1 MELKRGCSNMNN
13 DDTYEKKYHILR
25 QQNLDA
31 WTGEGYTRAWEQL
44 NHIFD
49 MLNKENLFPAPPA
62 KFLELGCGNA
72 AMSSQLMAQ
81 QGYDVYGVDI
91 SPTAIKWANERFLS
105 LNLKGHFH
113 VENISNIPHFTSESF
128 DIVFDGSCLHCI
140 NGEDILHCFAEMKRL
155 IKPDGS
161 LIISTMCGLPKQQE
175 DINNYNLDSYQ
186 LYHEGQPWRTLKPL
200 DSLKEEITNS
210 GFSIN
215 YIHVN
220 KNPWWDHATIACI
233 KDK

>member
-1 MELKRGCSNMNN
+1 MNN
-13 DDTYEKKYHILR
+13 DDTYEKKYRILR

-31 WTGEGYTRAWEQL
+31 WTGEGYARAWEQL

-72 AMSSQLMAQ
+72 AMSSQLMAKKS
-81 QGYDVYGVDI
+81 YDVYGIDI
-91 SPTAIKWANERFLS
+91 SPTAITWANERFSS
-105 LNLKGHFH
+105 LNLKGSFY
-113 VENISNIPHFTSESF
+113 VDNVCNISHFPSESF
-128 DIVFDGSCLHCI
+128 DIIYDGSCLHCI
-140 NGEDILHCFAEMKRL
+140 IGEDRLTCFAEMKRL

-175 DINNYNLDSYQ
+175 DINNYDLDSYQ
-186 LYHEGQPWRTLKPL
+186 LNHEGQPWRTLKPL
-200 DSLKEEITNS
+200 DCLKEEITKS

-215 YIHVN
+215 CIHVN
-220 KNPWWDHATIACI
+220 ENPWLDHATIAC
-233 KDK
+233 KKNK